1 MRAKRVIVCET
12 GEIFASTR
20 QAERLLGISNANIVR
35 NCNGEYQSTHGL
47 HFRYLDDLPEDY
59 PEEEYDDSFEE
70 DALNEIFNQLNKKE
84 ETEIEKTLEKM
95 LIPLSIKIGVEV
107 EKSII
112 DVLEHCIVTEELDEN
127 GRYNLRFKFDFK
139 EC

>member
-1 MRAKRVIVCET
+1 MRAKRVIVLET

-59 PEEEYDDSFEE
+59 AEVEYNDDFEE
-70 DALNEIFNQLNKKE
+70 DVLNEIFNQLNKKKE
-84 ETEIEKTLEKM
+84 ESELEKALEKM
-95 LIPLSIKIGVEV
+95 LIPFSIKIGVEV

-139 EC
+139 E

>member
-1 MRAKRVIVCET
+1 MRAKRVICLET

-20 QAERLLGISNANIVR
+20 QVERFLGISNANIVR
-35 NCNGEYQSTHGL
+35 NCNGEYQSTHNL
-47 HFRYLDDLPEDY
+47 HFRYIDDLPEDY

-70 DALNEIFNQLNKKE
+70 EALNEIFNQLNKKGE
-84 ETEIEKTLEKM
+84 ATEIEKALEKM

-112 DVLEHCIVTEELDEN
+112 DVLEHCIVTEELDES

-139 EC
+139 E